1 MIRLSV
7 AGTGRFLPGREITNE
22 DLSRTLDTSDEWIR
36 SRTGIS
42 RRRILEEGDPP
53 ADMGVE
59 AARRALE
66 RAGISPREVE
76 LLVVATNVPEEI
88 IPGTAPFIAEGLD
101 LLHEPPFFDI
111 KAGCAGF
118 IFGLAVAGG
127 MMEAGLASNAVVVG
141 IEALS
146 RFVDW
151 GDRKTCVL
159 FGDGAGAVVLRR
171 EGSGDRGILG
181 ISLHGDPT
189 KRELLRIP
197 AGGVRLPAS
206 HETVAGKEHFLRM
219 KGRGVYQSAV
229 TMMERATREAA
240 ERAGIPLSGIDWLIP
255 HQANLR
261 IIEALVRRLGFPGER
276 VLVNIDRVANTSTA
290 SIPILLDE
298 AVEEG
303 KIRPGDIVAM
313 TAFGA
318 GACYGTVIV
327 RW

>member
-1 MIRLSV
+1 M
-7 AGTGRFLPGREITNE
+7 AGTGSSLPERVVTNE

-36 SRTGIS
+36 TRTGIVS
-42 RRRILEEGDPP
+42 RHLLDPDTPP
-53 ADMGVE
+53 ATMGIA
-59 AARRALE
+59 AAREAMG
-66 RAGISPREVE
+66 RAGLPPDAVE
-76 LLVVATNVPEEI
+76 LLIVATNVPEEL
-88 IPGTAPFIAEGLD
+88 IPGSAPFIAAGLG
-101 LLHEPPFFDI
+101 LHHEPPFFDI

-118 IFGLAVAGG
+118 VFAMAVAGA
-127 MMEAGLASNAVVVG
+127 MMASGIARNALIVG

-159 FGDGAGAVVLRR
+159 FGDGAGAVALTAAGG
-171 EGSGDRGILG
+171 ERGILG
-181 ISLHGDPT
+181 VSLHGDAD
-189 KRELLRIP
+189 KLGLLRIP

-206 HETVAGKEHFLRM
+206 AETVASRKHFLQM

-229 TMMERATREAA
+229 TMMERATLEAA
-240 ERAGIPLSGIDWLIP
+240 ERAGISLADIDWLLP

-261 IIEALVRRLGFPGER
+261 IIEALVRRLGFPRDR

-298 AVEEG
+298 AVRAG
-303 KIRPGDIVAM
+303 TIGDGDIVAL

-318 GACYGTVIV
+318 GACYGTVIL

>member
-1 MIRLSV
+1 MMALRV
-7 AGTGRFLPGREITNE
+7 AGTGSFLPERVLTND

-36 SRTGIS
+36 SRTGIAA
-42 RRRILEEGDPP
+42 RHLLEPGTPP
-53 ADMGVE
+53 ASMGIAAAGE
-59 AARRALE
+59 ALRRAGLG
-66 RAGISPREVE
+66 AGEVD
-76 LLVVATNVPEEI
+76 LLIVATNVPEEI
-88 IPGTAPFIAEGLD
+88 IPGSAPFIAAGLGFP
-101 LLHEPPFFDI
+101 HEPPFFDI

-118 IFGLAVAGG
+118 VFGMAVAGA
-127 MMEAGLASNAVVVG
+127 MMDSGLARNVLLVG

-151 GDRKTCVL
+151 EDRKTCVL
-159 FGDGAGAVVLRR
+159 FGDGAGAVALVAAD
-171 EGSGDRGILG
+171 GDRGILG
-181 ISLHGDPT
+181 AALHGDAT
-189 KRELLRIP
+189 KLDLLRIP

-206 HETVAGKEHFLRM
+206 PETVAARKHFLHM

-229 TMMERATREAA
+229 TMMERATLEAA
-240 ERAGIPLSGIDWLIP
+240 ERAGVALADIDWLLP

-261 IIEALVRRLGFPGER
+261 IIEALVKRLGFPRDR

-298 AVEEG
+298 AVRAG
-303 KIRPGDIVAM
+303 RIADGDILAL

-318 GACYGTVIV
+318 GACYGTVIL

>member
-1 MIRLSV
+1 MIGLRV
-7 AGTGRFLPGREITNE
+7 AGTGSFLPEREITNY

-36 SRTGIS
+36 SRTGIR
-42 RRRILEEGDPP
+42 RRRILAPQDPP
-53 ADMGVE
+53 ADMGVA
-59 AARRALE
+59 AARAALG
-66 RAGISPREVE
+66 RAGLAPRDVDV
-76 LLVVATNVPEEI
+76 LIVATNVPEEI
-88 IPGTAPFIAEGLD
+88 IPGSSPFIAEGLGFP
-101 LLHEPPFFDI
+101 HEPPFFDI

-118 IFGLAVAGG
+118 VYGVAIAGALIQSDLAAT
-127 MMEAGLASNAVVVG
+127 ALVVG
-141 IEALS
+141 TEALS

-151 GDRKTCVL
+151 EDRKTCVL
-159 FGDGAGAVVLRR
+159 FGDGAGAVVLVRDDG
-171 EGSGDRGILG
+171 EKRGILG
-181 ISLHGDPT
+181 VSLHGDAS
-189 KRELLRIP
+189 KRGLLRIA

-206 HETVAGKEHFLRM
+206 PRTVAEGKHYLEM

-240 ERAGIPLSGIDWLIP
+240 ERAGIALSDIDWLLP

-261 IIEALVRRLGFPGER
+261 IIEALVKRLDFPRER

-298 AVEEG
+298 AVREG
-303 KIRPGDIVAM
+303 RIREGDILAF

-318 GACYGTVIV
+318 GACYGTVIL

>member
-1 MIRLSV
+1 MIALRV
-7 AGTGRFLPGREITNE
+7 AGTGSFLPEREITNE

-36 SRTGIS
+36 SRTGIR
-42 RRRILEEGDPP
+42 RRRILDPGDPP
-53 ADMGVE
+53 ADMGVA
-59 AARRALE
+59 AARAALK
-66 RAGISPREVE
+66 RAGLTSRDVD
-76 LLVVATNVPEEI
+76 LLLVATNVPEEI
-88 IPGTAPFIAEGLD
+88 IPGSAPFIAEGLH
-101 LLHEPPFFDI
+101 LSHEPPFFDV

-118 IFGLAVAGG
+118 VFGVAIAGALMESGLAG
-127 MMEAGLASNAVVVG
+127 NALVVG

-151 GDRKTCVL
+151 EDRKTCVL
-159 FGDGAGAVVLRR
+159 FGDGAGAVVLARDGGG
-171 EGSGDRGILG
+171 ERGILG
-181 ISLHGDPT
+181 VSLHGDAT
-189 KRELLRIP
+189 KRALLRIA

-206 HETVAGKEHFLRM
+206 PQTVAEKKHFLEM

-229 TMMERATREAA
+229 TMMERATVEAA
-240 ERAGIPLSGIDWLIP
+240 QRAGISLSDIDWLLP

-261 IIEALVRRLGFPGER
+261 IIEALVKRLGFPRER

-298 AVEEG
+298 AVRDGMIREG
-303 KIRPGDIVAM
+303 HILAL

-318 GACYGTVIV
+318 GACYGTVIL